1 MSEQEKH
8 PEGGTQQ
15 EKQQQEGGPAPANT
29 FTLKD
34 RIIEVLKTC
43 YDPEIPVDIYELGLI
58 YDINVDPAGNVK
70 IVMTLTTPFC
80 PVAESLP
87 REVEEKVRNI
97 EGVREVE
104 VEVTFDPPWTPERM
118 SEKAKLELGFL

>member
-1 MSEQEKH
+1 MNQQERKTEQE
-8 PEGGTQQ
+8 PSIQGSSLL
-15 EKQQQEGGPAPANT
+15 ANPLA
-29 FTLKD
+29 LKD

-70 IVMTLTTPFC
+70 ILMTLTTPFC
-80 PVAESLP
+80 PVAEALP
-87 REVEEKVRNI
+87 REVEDKVRGI

-104 VEVTFDPPWTPERM
+104 VEITFDPPWTPERM
-118 SEKAKLELGFL
+118 SEKAKMELGFL